1 MPEPSHEPC
10 PMCGASYQNERI
22 TDVNELADEAINNL
36 KFLNLG
42 FILSYV
48 MTDLERK
55 VYFFYQIRKNTFKE
69 IAQILSK
76 KEPTLR
82 SAWNRCKRKGDK
94 ALQESV
100 DQKAII
106 PPYL

>member
-1 MPEPSHEPC
+1 MLEPNHTPC
-10 PMCGASYQNERI
+10 PMCGTSEENERI
-22 TDVNELADEAINNL
+22 TDVNELADKAINNL
-36 KFLNLG
+36 RFLNLG

-76 KEPTLR
+76 KESTLR
-82 SAWNRCKRKGDK
+82 STWNRCKLKGDK
-94 ALQESV
+94 ALTKCS
-100 DQKAII
+100 D
-106 PPYL
+106 

>member
-1 MPEPSHEPC
+1 MEPSHEPC
-10 PMCGASYQNERI
+10 PMCGASDEDERI
-22 TDVNELADEAINNL
+22 TDVRNLAEQAINDL

-42 FILSYV
+42 FILAYK

-55 VYFFYQIRKNTFKE
+55 VYFFYQIRKNSFKE

-76 KEPTLR
+76 KESTLR
-82 SAWNRCKRKGDK
+82 STWNRCKLKGDK
-94 ALQESV
+94 ALQEST

-106 PPYL
+106 PPYI